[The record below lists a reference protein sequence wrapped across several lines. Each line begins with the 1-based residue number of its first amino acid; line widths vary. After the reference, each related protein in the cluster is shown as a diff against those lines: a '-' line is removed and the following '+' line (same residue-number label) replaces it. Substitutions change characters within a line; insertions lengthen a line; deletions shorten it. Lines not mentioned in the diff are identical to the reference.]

1 MKKEKISFT
10 IFVSILFSLL
20 IMVVIALMTVKSMG
34 RMENLIKE
42 ISQISLPL
50 QRISSDIVG
59 KEQKQRLLVQFISE
73 TVQEGYIQLGILND
87 SKNLSDITAT
97 EEEFRLNEISEKNT
111 KEAKNVNQNLITQ
124 GNLDPMLLASDNKSM
139 IEKEVHNLL
148 NLTE

>member
-97 EEEFRLNEISEKNT
+97 EEEFRLNEILEKNT
-111 KEAKNVNQNLITQ
+111 EEAKNVNQNEFAPQLAEKFVVLI
-124 GNLDPMLLASDNKSM
+124 NYLKKS
-139 IEKEVHNLL
+139 ILI
-148 NLTE
+148 

>member
-10 IFVSILFSLL
+10 IFFSILFSLL

-73 TVQEGYIQLGILND
+73 TVQEGYIQLGIFFL
-87 SKNLSDITAT
+87 
-97 EEEFRLNEISEKNT
+97 
-111 KEAKNVNQNLITQ
+111 
-124 GNLDPMLLASDNKSM
+124 
-139 IEKEVHNLL
+139 
-148 NLTE
+148 